1 MSVTATETDAP
12 VAVVTVNCN
21 HAAYLPAYLES
32 LAASR
37 RPLAEIIVVDNAST
51 DDSLAVLAR
60 YPQVTVI
67 RNTRNVGYSAALN
80 QAFAHATSPLVCA
93 TGPDVVVEPD
103 WLKPL
108 LEAYRDD
115 PRHTF
120 AVGSRILTLD
130 RRQIQYA
137 GGSLHFTGHLV
148 VHQMWAPYDAAAT
161 VDTRPRETGALD
173 STSMLVDR
181 KKYLAIGGCDPDFF
195 VYHEEYDW
203 GERARLRGWVCRYA
217 PASMV
222 YHGTGT
228 AEYSVRGTGAY
239 PKARPFLHTRN
250 RLLSI
255 FKNHQTRTLAAAAPA
270 LLVVELLNWAVLARM
285 GLGAE
290 YRRAWRWLWQ
300 NRAATARKRRTIQRR
315 RRVSDREVLA
325 ADPLTFSP
333 AVLGS
338 PFLRGAQRILDIFLA
353 AYWAVV
359 RRLIYGPAG
368 RGRRCRT
375 RR

>member
-1 MSVTATETDAP
+1 MSVDAAETEMP

-37 RPLAEIIVVDNAST
+37 PPPAEIIVVDNAST

-67 RNTRNVGYSAALN
+67 HNACNVGYSAALN
-80 QAFAHATSPLVCA
+80 QAFARATAPLVCA
-93 TGPDVVVEPD
+93 TGPDVIVEPD
-103 WLKPL
+103 WLERL
-108 LEAYRDD
+108 LEAFRQN

-130 RRQIQYA
+130 RRQVQYA

-148 VHQMWAPYDAAAT
+148 VHQMWAPHDAAAP
-161 VDTRPRETGALD
+161 VDLRPRETGAVD

-181 KKYLAIGGCDPDFF
+181 KKYLAIGGCDSDFF

-203 GERARLRGWVCRYA
+203 GQRARMRGWSVRYA
-217 PASMV
+217 PASVV

-255 FKNHQTRTLAAAAPA
+255 FKNHQARTLVAAAPA
-270 LLVVELLNWAVLARM
+270 LMVVELLNWAVLARM

-290 YRRAWRWLWQ
+290 YRRAWQWLWR

-333 AVLGS
+333 AVAGS
-338 PFLRGAQRILDIFLA
+338 PFLRVAQRALDGVLG

-359 RRLIYGPAG
+359 RRLIYAPGG
-368 RGRRCRT
+368 RRRGRA